1 METQPPPQAAAT
13 AVMRVVVG
21 VAADPGVAA
30 IIIPTCM
37 RLRPL
42 KVPSMNSKVVATT
55 PITMVALINNL
66 YLLLHPLT
74 KRGSAIIVCIELPS
88 MSVSSLSAR
97 IVEPIL

>member
-21 VAADPGVAA
+21 VAAADPGVAA

-37 RLRPL
+37 RLPLL

-55 PITMVALINNL
+55 PIIMVALINNL
-66 YLLLHPLT
+66 YLLHPLT